1 MRIRNAPGRCSGIWQ
16 KSAAELSDAELL
28 AILLGP
34 GPAGGRAMHIAREAL
49 LEWGGIR
56 GVFAHSKELARSTK
70 GVGTAGVARLE
81 AARELVLRQLRAELQ
96 GKTILSGSAEA
107 KQYLQARYG
116 GDPHES
122 FVCVY
127 LNNKHHVVNIEV
139 LFRGT
144 IDGAPVYPREVVKRC
159 LYFNAAAV
167 IFAHNHPSGA
177 AEPSEADITV
187 TRRLQAALNT
197 VDIRVL
203 DHLVLAEQ
211 DVVSLA
217 ERRLM
222 V

>member
-1 MRIRNAPGRCSGIWQ
+1 MR
-16 KSAAELSDAELL
+16 LSE
-28 AILLGP
+28 
-34 GPAGGRAMHIAREAL
+34 
-49 LEWGGIR
+49 
-56 GVFAHSKELARSTK
+56 
-70 GVGTAGVARLE
+70 
-81 AARELVLRQLRAELQ
+81 
-96 GKTILSGSAEA
+96 
-107 KQYLQARYG
+107 
-116 GDPHES
+116 
-122 FVCVY
+122 
-127 LNNKHHVVNIEV
+127 NKHHVVNIEV

-167 IFAHNHPSGA
+167 IFAHNHPSGV

>member
-34 GPAGGRAMHIAREAL
+34 GPAAGRAMHIARVAL
-49 LEWGGIR
+49 SEWGGIR

-70 GVGTAGVARLE
+70 GVGPAGVARLE

-127 LNNKHHVVNIEV
+127 LNNKHHVVNIEAP
-139 LFRGT
+139 FRGT
-144 IDGAPVYPREVVKRC
+144 IDCSPVYHREVVKRC
-159 LYFNAAAV
+159 LYFN
-167 IFAHNHPSGA
+167 A

-187 TRRLQAALNT
+187 TRRLQAALT
-197 VDIRVL
+197 YRRHSGAGSSGARRAGCGIACGAPVDGLNHSDRPI
-203 DHLVLAEQ
+203 
-211 DVVSLA
+211 
-217 ERRLM
+217 
-222 V
+222 

>member
-1 MRIRNAPGRCSGIWQ
+1 MEG
-16 KSAAELSDAELL
+16 
-28 AILLGP
+28 
-34 GPAGGRAMHIAREAL
+34 ARP
-49 LEWGGIR
+49 
-56 GVFAHSKELARSTK
+56 F
-70 GVGTAGVARLE
+70 
-81 AARELVLRQLRAELQ
+81 RAELQ
-96 GKTILSGSAEA
+96 GKTILMARNR
-107 KQYLQARYG
+107 YHRYG

-127 LNNKHHVVNIEV
+127 LNNKHHVVNAALRYDFCTGIPSSG
-139 LFRGT
+139 R
-144 IDGAPVYPREVVKRC
+144 
-159 LYFNAAAV
+159 LYFNV
-167 IFAHNHPSGA
+167 

-217 ERRLM
+217 ERRSM